1 MTASF
6 PCLILTPWMA
16 LHQIRPW
23 QKAIAMAYV
32 GEINVLEK
40 YVEEARSPSIS
51 IRFPAVGQ
59 LVKQMSRDKHD
70 VKYSRSNLYARD
82 NHTCQYCGVKFTEKL
97 LTYDHVIPRA
107 RGGLTIWTNIVAACK
122 PCNARK
128 GNKTP
133 EQVGMRLLRKPSRPK
148 SLPMRPAMI
157 ALPREVPEQWL
168 PYLADRMA
176 KIPQWAAG

>member
-1 MTASF
+1 MTAPF

-82 NHTCQYCGVKFTEKL
+82 NHTCQYCGVKSTTLTLAPRKIGFKKQPLAVDRLQVLAPWKPL
-97 LTYDHVIPRA
+97 LKPARPR
-107 RGGLTIWTNIVAACK
+107 
-122 PCNARK
+122 
-128 GNKTP
+128 
-133 EQVGMRLLRKPSRPK
+133 
-148 SLPMRPAMI
+148 
-157 ALPREVPEQWL
+157 
-168 PYLADRMA
+168 
-176 KIPQWAAG
+176 